1 MNRFENIILERLKRG
16 AIASRPADSEQ
27 KSKLKQDFKYGVEA
41 YKFVDVHGRKKFKP
55 YTVQEISEFMP
66 DDTKYYKYENGDYIF
81 VIDEKNSVRET
92 RETIWDVYIVDKKK
106 TFPNIKDD
114 VIVDNSLG
122 MYGKS
127 IIITLSQYNTLMAL
141 PVDVPEPVE
150 PPETP
155 SDDLNNVWIDKTQ
168 KDNYIPALKKNID
181 LINNDIY
188 WVKAMAPAGPDK
200 PWHDEANSEN
210 DGYFV
215 RPHLKMINRW
225 NSGQPENAVSAENSP
240 YAFILNTWPNYGKSV
255 EKIQGSAARA
265 SFDKIAADI
274 IGSNLTKTETRAD
287 FLDDLNTIVWQL
299 EYFRLD
305 DENGIQWQQ
314 ATLPFMLK
322 HQKNINDV
330 TVIYA
335 LQMAIRTWLAP
346 VLGNFAEI
354 KNFMK
359 VPITDYGTYGPLTQA
374 VVQKFNKK
382 WVPDSSLSNI
392 PSSKFL
398 NILFRIH
405 DPDFSFDIPS
415 DEADSADVTIKAK
428 TYENGSQNA
437 KDFQELLYQ
446 VGLKITP
453 DYTNFKTFAKY
464 RNKGTG
470 GGWSGVIDDITLAA
484 LHQLKDLDGNR
495 LTVKWLNGLEN
506 EVVKELQKTLGT
518 VSESINYFKGIG
530 LDIKF
535 RDLINEQ
542 VTAAEEEA
550 YIGSS
555 TNVSTKSKESSNNQP
570 TDKKP
575 SVKDKPKPT
584 IKKPSVKDKH
594 KLAIKKPSGKRAP
607 KPDTIIRQ
615 ENGFLTTAD
624 SYKRI
629 KNAGT
634 KEFPTN
640 SSGKA
645 IELKNLLYKKN
656 IIVRSGIG
664 KYRDNEWRGYNNVSR
679 DWLTGFDGKISGGF
693 AYRNWSDVFYKN
705 VKPGTKLTAKI
716 LDVKYIMGGYWAQP
730 EPRIWT
736 YVYAKSGPDG
746 TAFWV
751 PTTWI
756 KIP

>member
-16 AIASRPADSEQ
+16 AIASRPADSKQ
-27 KSKLKQDFKYGVEA
+27 KSKLKQLFKYGVEA
-41 YKFVDVHGRKKFKP
+41 YKFVDVHGRKKFTP

-114 VIVDNSLG
+114 VIADNSLG
-122 MYGKS
+122 MYNKS
-127 IIITLSQYNTLMAL
+127 NIITLSQYNTLMAL

-150 PPETP
+150 KPETP
-155 SDDLNNVWIDKTQ
+155 LVASNVWIDKTQ
-168 KDNYIPALKKNID
+168 DYNYIPALKKNID
-181 LINNDIY
+181 LIYNDII
-188 WVKAMAPAGPDK
+188 WEKETAPAGPDK
-200 PWHDEANSEN
+200 PWYDEANSEN

-215 RPHLKMINRW
+215 KPYQKMIRRW
-225 NSGQPENAVSAENSP
+225 NAGNKEDAVSAENSP

-274 IGSNLTKTETRAD
+274 IGSNLTKTETRAAFRD
-287 FLDDLNTIVWQL
+287 NLNTIVWNL
-299 EYFRLD
+299 KYFRLD
-305 DENGIQWQQ
+305 DEKGIQSQYI
-314 ATLPFMLK
+314 TLPIMLDNR
-322 HQKNINDV
+322 KNINNV
-330 TVIYA
+330 YVIYA

-359 VPITDYGTYGPLTQA
+359 VPITDYGTFGPETTA
-374 VVQKFNKK
+374 VVRKFNKK
-382 WVPDSSLSNI
+382 WEPDSSPSPI
-392 PSSKFL
+392 PSIKFL
-398 NILFRIH
+398 NILFRIY
-405 DPDFSFDIPS
+405 DPKFSFNLPS
-415 DEADSADVTIKAK
+415 GEANSANASVKAT

-437 KDFQELLYQ
+437 KDFQDILYQ

-453 DYTNFKTFAKY
+453 DNKYFKTFAKY
-464 RNKGTG
+464 RNKGLD
-470 GGWSGVIDDITLAA
+470 GGWGGVIGNITLSA
-484 LHQLKDLDGNR
+484 LHQLKDSDGNR
-495 LTVKWLNGLEN
+495 LTVKWNAGLKN
-506 EVVKELQKTLGT
+506 EVVKELQKTLGLD
-518 VSESINYFKGIG
+518 VDPSNRINESINYFKGIG

-542 VTAAEEEA
+542 VTAAEEEVYVGA
-550 YIGSS
+550 S
-555 TNVSTKSKESSNNQP
+555 TNVSTKSKKSSNNQS
-570 TDKKP
+570 TKKKP
-575 SVKDKPKPT
+575 SVKGKPKPT
-584 IKKPSVKDKH
+584 IKKPSNNDDK
-594 KLAIKKPSGKRAP
+594 IT
-607 KPDTIIRQ
+607 DTIIRQ
-615 ENGFLTTAD
+615 ENGFLTTTD

-634 KEFPTN
+634 KEFPSN
-640 SSGKA
+640 SSGVA
-645 IELKNLLYKKN
+645 SELKKLLYNKN

-664 KYRDNEWRGYNNVSR
+664 EYRNKDWRGYNNVSR

-693 AYRNWSDVFYKN
+693 AYRNWSNTYYKN
-705 VKPGTKLTAKI
+705 IKPGTETDAKI

-736 YVYAKSGPDG
+736 YVYAKSRNGA
-746 TAFWV
+746 TFWV